1 MIFQVQL
8 GEFYCE
14 NLNYQTQLFKD
25 CIMKCIVYETS
36 LATSLLSDLSKIG
49 KKLGS
54 IEFKKIEPILFQECP
69 NEKKPLL
76 KKLNFENL
84 KEFLE
89 SKVSNNGRREEN
101 DIVEGEIEVEEKKED
116 KQTKLESN

>member
-1 MIFQVQL
+1 
-8 GEFYCE
+8 
-14 NLNYQTQLFKD
+14 
-25 CIMKCIVYETS
+25 MKSVVYETS
-36 LATSLLSDLSKIG
+36 LATNILHDLSRMG
-49 KKLGS
+49 KKLGT

-89 SKVSNNGRREEN
+89 TKALINGRREEK
-101 DIVEGEIEVEEKKED
+101 EMWEQEEIELEEKKEE
-116 KQTKLESN
+116 KQTKTDGIL